1 MSETNVSHVT
11 FSALTEQRTT
21 VPIKQLTTFLEE
33 VLSFTWVLTCARQH
47 AYGWGRTVRTWTHWP
62 APCTTPHKARRD
74 GWHQQAVLW
83 TSLEFSPIGVF
94 YSRKSREVKLHSS
107 LLGPHLKIFH
117 WKSWKTRNWLGSKH
131 ICCALEST
139 THWAPQWGKAT
150 SSNTSASRGINIS
163 PLFLPPVHSQ
173 GKSLVLRHIFTQMT
187 GRLEACRQLERA
199 LSDPVPE
206 PKANNH
212 T

>member
-1 MSETNVSHVT
+1 MLGSMHMDGAEPFAPELTGLPHAQLHTKPGETGDTSRLCCGHHWNS
-11 FSALTEQRTT
+11 
-21 VPIKQLTTFLEE
+21 
-33 VLSFTWVLTCARQH
+33 VLSGCFIL
-47 AYGWGRTVRTWTHWP
+47 
-62 APCTTPHKARRD
+62 
-74 GWHQQAVLW
+74 
-83 TSLEFSPIGVF
+83 
-94 YSRKSREVKLHSS
+94 RKSREVKLHSS
-107 LLGPHLKIFH
+107 LLGPHLKNFH